1 MNNTNPSAGYFE
13 QVAGEWDELRK
24 GYFTEAVREAAIQKS
39 YLHPEMTVADIGA
52 GTGFMT
58 AGLAALVK
66 HVYVIDGSPAML
78 DVARKN
84 LSQFDNLTFE
94 TADGLSLLLPDESID
109 AAFANM
115 YLHHCP
121 DPLSAIREIVR
132 TLRPGGRVVITDMDA
147 HTHAWFREE
156 MSDVWLGFEREQVRE
171 WFAEAGLANVIVD
184 CTGQSCQSSCTR
196 EGDTAAVV
204 SIFVATGTK
213 RMKVQESVQASYAA
227 KALGSDCGCDP
238 KSGCC
243 SPGLIS
249 LDDIISGKVNFDS
262 GYTDAE
268 KAEIPEEAVGISL
281 GCGNPL
287 AMAGLKEGEVVL
299 DIGSGGG
306 IDAFL
311 AARRVGPSGF
321 VYGIDMTPAMLQRA
335 RAAARKAGIT
345 NVKFRHG
352 YADKLPVGDGS
363 IDVVISNCVINLTED
378 KGKVFREA
386 FRVLKV
392 GGRLEVNDMVFGA
405 PVPPSLRYSET
416 GWSECISG
424 ALPEQE
430 YLDLVK
436 QAGFHDVSVRR
447 STSEGVSGGVPVYSV
462 QVSAH
467 K

>member
-1 MNNTNPSAGYFE
+1 MNSKNPSADYFNE
-13 QVAGEWDELRK
+13 VATQWDDLRK
-24 GYFTEAVREAAIQKS
+24 GYFTEAVREAAIQKA
-39 YLHPEMTVADIGA
+39 YLHPEMIVADVGA
-52 GTGFMT
+52 GTGFMA
-58 AGLAALVK
+58 AGLAPLVK
-66 HVYVIDGSPAML
+66 QVYVIDGSLAML
-78 DVARKN
+78 AVAREN
-84 LSQFDNLTFE
+84 LSKFTNLTFE
-94 TADGLSLLLPDESID
+94 TGDAVTLPLPDESLD

-121 DPLSAIREIVR
+121 DPLAAIREMVR
-132 TLRPGGRVVITDMDA
+132 TLRPGGRLVITDMDT
-147 HTHAWFREE
+147 HTHEWFKEE
-156 MSDVWLGFEREQVRE
+156 MSDVWLGFEREQVRA
-171 WFAEAGLANVIVD
+171 WFEQAGLVNVIVD
-184 CTGQSCQSSCTR
+184 CTGQCCQSECKEDAETR
-196 EGDTAAVV
+196 AVV

-213 RMKVQESVQASYAA
+213 RMKVQDKVQASYAA
-227 KALGSDCGCDP
+227 RALSADSGCDP
-238 KSGCC
+238 ASGCC

-249 LDDIISGKVNFDS
+249 LDEVISGKVNFDS
-262 GYTDAE
+262 GYTAAE
-268 KAEIPEEAVGISL
+268 KAEIPEEAIEISL
-281 GCGNPL
+281 GCGNPI

-335 RAAARKAGIT
+335 RRAAKKAGIE

-352 YADKLPVGDGS
+352 YADKLPVGDS
-363 IDVVISNCVINLTED
+363 TIDVVISNCVINLTED

-386 FRVLKV
+386 NRVLKA

-430 YLDLVK
+430 YVDLVK
-436 QAGFHDVSVRR
+436 QAGFHDVTVRR
-447 STSEGVSGGVPVYSV
+447 STSAGVSGGVPVYSV